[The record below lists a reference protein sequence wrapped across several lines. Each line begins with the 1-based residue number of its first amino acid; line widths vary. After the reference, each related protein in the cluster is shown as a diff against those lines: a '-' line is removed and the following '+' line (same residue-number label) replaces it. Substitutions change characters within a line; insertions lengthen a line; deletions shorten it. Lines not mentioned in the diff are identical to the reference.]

1 MQAFNNVVKRLLEAE
16 GRGMWKADADMLKRL
31 QTLYAESDALLEGV

>member
-16 GRGMWKADADMLKRL
+16 GRGMWKADADMLNRL